1 MTTAVSYSR
10 FSTERQN
17 ESSITDQESAC
28 REYAARQGW
37 RLIERYQ
44 DASISGAAI
53 GNRPGF
59 LRMRSDAMAGK
70 FDVLLV
76 TDTTRIARSQE
87 LAPLIDRLRFQR
99 VRVIG
104 VQDGFDSD
112 ARTARM
118 QAGLSGITSEEF
130 RSMVKDRTYLA
141 LERRAKEK
149 RATGGKTYGYTNVG
163 AIVPEEALV
172 VREIF
177 ERFAKGET
185 YRAIASSLNAR
196 SVASPGSTWNRK
208 QRRCSG
214 WMGSAIRAILFNER
228 YTGRIHW
235 NVSEWRKNPDTGKRQ
250 RVTRPRSEWVSYSD
264 EDQRIVSETLWD
276 RARRRVRRGAPRA
289 RRGAATCRGPGPA
302 RRSRT
307 GPRRRPC
314 ACRPGRAPT
323 PTAGR
328 SNPTG

>member
-163 AIVPEEALV
+163 
-172 VREIF
+172 
-177 ERFAKGET
+177 
-185 YRAIASSLNAR
+185 
-196 SVASPGSTWNRK
+196 
-208 QRRCSG
+208 
-214 WMGSAIRAILFNER
+214 
-228 YTGRIHW
+228 
-235 NVSEWRKNPDTGKRQ
+235 
-250 RVTRPRSEWVSYSD
+250 
-264 EDQRIVSETLWD
+264 
-276 RARRRVRRGAPRA
+276 
-289 RRGAATCRGPGPA
+289 
-302 RRSRT
+302 
-307 GPRRRPC
+307 
-314 ACRPGRAPT
+314 
-323 PTAGR
+323 
-328 SNPTG
+328 